1 VTTSPSSNAPQ
12 AAEVIQ
18 LLLRSTHH
26 IQQQY
31 EARLSALSLPFPLS
45 GPRLRLLLAVWK
57 AEPIRMNELAGKLG
71 VKART
76 ITDLVDALERDG
88 LLIRVPD
95 PMDRRATL
103 LRLSAEAVPH
113 IENVK
118 RIQKDISESLLER
131 LAPEQRGQLF
141 GLLSLLAGDCEV
153 HFVC

>member
-1 VTTSPSSNAPQ
+1 LTTRFSNAPQ
-12 AAEVIQ
+12 AVEVVQ
-18 LLLRSTHH
+18 LLLRSTHCV
-26 IQQQY
+26 QQQY
-31 EARLSALSLPFPLS
+31 EAQLAALDLPFPIS

-88 LLIRVPD
+88 LLMRSPD
-95 PMDRRATL
+95 PNDRRATL
-103 LRLSAEAVPH
+103 LRLTEEAAPH

-118 RIQKDISESLLER
+118 RIQKDISEALLGH
-131 LAPEQRGQLF
+131 LTPEQQGQLF
-141 GLLSLLAGDCEV
+141 GLLSLLVGESEV